1 MNLKGKTIVLG
12 VCGGIAAYKAA
23 ELTRLLKKD
32 GADVWVVMTRN
43 AREFVAPLT
52 FETLSG
58 NLVLSEMFPTLDSRL
73 STLDFGMPHIDL
85 AKKCSLLLI
94 APATANII
102 GKFAGG
108 IADDLLSTLY
118 LSVTSPVV
126 IAPAMNNNM
135 YANPVVKENIKK
147 LKSFNINFIDAG
159 VGELACGDEGEGRL
173 VEPDDILSRVRELLL
188 PPTVPPFLKGGGSN
202 PPIPPFAKGGG
213 SGGLEG
219 KTILVTAG
227 PTHEAIDPV
236 RFISNHSSGKMG
248 YAVASAAQRRGGKV
262 ILISGPTN
270 LTTPSGVKFIPVKSA
285 EDMKREVLRESE
297 NADVIVMA
305 AAISDFTPE
314 NYLDKKIKKEE
325 GKSITLKLKRTPDI
339 LKEIQNS
346 KLKTQN
352 SKLIVGFALETEDIV
367 KNAKKKLKNKNL
379 DFIIANSVNGFGS
392 DSNKVAIIDKKGN
405 VEDIP
410 LMPKDS
416 IAEIILDKIVA
427 RCKMQV
433 SGLAT

>member
-1 MNLKGKTIVLG
+1 MNLKGKTIILG
-12 VCGGIAAYKAA
+12 VCGGIAAYKAV

-52 FETLSG
+52 FQTLSG
-58 NLVLSEMFPTLDSRL
+58 NPVYSEMFLPPPAPPYKGGERGD
-73 STLDFGMPHIDL
+73 MPHIDI
-85 AKKCSLLLI
+85 AKKCNLLLI

-118 LSVTSPVV
+118 LSVTSPVL

-135 YANPVVKENIKK
+135 YANPVVKDNIKR
-147 LKSFNINFIDAG
+147 LKGFNINFIDVG

-173 VEPDDILSRVRELLL
+173 AEPDTILSRVRELLFN
-188 PPTVPPFLKGGGSN
+188 PPNPPFSKGVE
-202 PPIPPFAKGGG
+202 
-213 SGGLEG
+213 GGLKG

-236 RFISNHSSGKMG
+236 RFISNHSSGKTG

-270 LTTPSGVKFIPVKSA
+270 LAPPSGVKFIPVKSA
-285 EDMKREVLRESE
+285 DDMRREVLRESE

-305 AAISDFTPE
+305 AAVSDFSPVS
-314 NYLDKKIKKEE
+314 YSDKKIKKEE
-325 GKSITLKLKRTPDI
+325 RESITLELKKTPDI
-339 LKEIQNS
+339 LEEIQSS
-346 KLKTQN
+346 KLKAQS

-367 KNAKKKLKNKNL
+367 KNAKEKLKNKHL
-379 DFIIANSVNGFGS
+379 DFIIANSVNSFGS

-416 IAEIILDKIVA
+416 IAEIILDKVA
-427 RCKMQV
+427 QILKKD
-433 SGLAT
+433 